1 MEQLFKIICSNDSAI
16 DKKEGLKQIEN
27 NMNTGMKYLF
37 NILILFIALLLS
49 SCQLKDGL
57 NTPSVTNSNKNVH
70 YVATMVSSTN
80 SPSPSISYTDQNGGT
95 IQVQVMTLDITQGMN
110 VGQTAN
116 LSATCQ
122 GIYSPIGQAS
132 SASIELQIFVNDTLK
147 AEAHD
152 LKTDPSAAVTA
163 SATCSYII
171 K

>member
-1 MEQLFKIICSNDSAI
+1 
-16 DKKEGLKQIEN
+16 
-27 NMNTGMKYLF
+27 MNKGIKYLF
-37 NILILFIALLLS
+37 NLLTFWLILLLY
-49 SCQLKDGL
+49 SCQLKDGI
-57 NTPSVTNSNKNVH
+57 NTPAVTNSNKNVH
-70 YVATMVSSTN
+70 YVATMISSTN
-80 SPSPSISYTDQNGGT
+80 SPSPLISYTDQTGGT
-95 IQVQVMTLDITQGMN
+95 IQVQLMTLDLTQSMT

-163 SATCSYII
+163 SSTCSYVI